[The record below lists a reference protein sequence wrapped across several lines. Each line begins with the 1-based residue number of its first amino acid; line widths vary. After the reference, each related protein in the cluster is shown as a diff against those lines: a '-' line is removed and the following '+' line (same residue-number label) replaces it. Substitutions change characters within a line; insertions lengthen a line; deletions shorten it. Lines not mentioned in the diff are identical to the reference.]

1 MALLDGK
8 YEDVRKSIDENV
20 RTIGQLIQQTNEL
33 KATIQTLEE
42 GDTKQKLLEQVT
54 QLTETINRLIV
65 DTTELFN
72 NLADLGPHSTI
83 SQ

>member
-1 MALLDGK
+1 MAFLDGK

-33 KATIQTLEE
+33 KATVQNLEE
-42 GDTKQKLLEQVT
+42 SDIKRKLLEQVT